1 MKQKIQAGIEAT
13 VTPEAV
19 PHFADAALAP
29 DAEYSDAFVDEIK
42 ERIALLAEQEGDA
55 DPQAIADTAI
65 EGLLYPETM
74 TPESKI
80 MLDKV
85 LGNAR
90 NRIRAQE
97 VISNHF
103 NPEVTEEVTTE
114 PEGEEADVA
123 DPEGPRFSREAA
135 VTEVAET
142 VEAVEEGVE
151 GEPTEEE
158 ASKPTRLGFLARVKA
173 RLVQIGA
180 LSSDAKVEFAADNE
194 LSNQQR
200 DFKEKD
206 VKARHQDCL
215 RQRLKPDRRQG
226 DNQR

>member
-1 MKQKIQAGIEAT
+1 
-13 VTPEAV
+13 
-19 PHFADAALAP
+19 
-29 DAEYSDAFVDEIK
+29 
-42 ERIALLAEQEGDA
+42 
-55 DPQAIADTAI
+55 
-65 EGLLYPETM
+65 M

-200 DFKEKD
+200 DFKEKMSKRGIKIAY
-206 VKARHQDCL
+206 VKGLNQTGVKGTINDETGAILLSAELEPSDATYNAITARSV
-215 RQRLKPDRRQG
+215 PRRA
-226 DNQR
+226 NA